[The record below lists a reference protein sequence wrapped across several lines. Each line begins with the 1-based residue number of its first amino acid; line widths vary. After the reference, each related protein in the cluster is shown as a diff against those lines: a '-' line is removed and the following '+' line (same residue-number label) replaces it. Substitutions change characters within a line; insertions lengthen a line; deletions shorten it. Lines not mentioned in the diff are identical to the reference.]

1 MPKQAKGATKGRA
14 AVTTTQDNQLLF
26 SAESQT
32 KPLFSFDLG
41 NGFCK
46 VRSGQESAEY
56 RSIYGVLSRRNT
68 LVNVADRLVIDFDG
82 TRYVFGDDVRLLCDT
97 EPTALTSRI
106 RYTSDRYRL
115 LFASALWRTFSARAS
130 EGVLYPR
137 GVISIPV
144 GEFNVQK
151 DKEVRQLLQGDYAI
165 NGLNGSTLY
174 AQVRPNDLIIIPE
187 GLGTFWL
194 EAFGPEGNMLER
206 YAQGNTAVV
215 DIGFYTTDVVL
226 MQDGMY
232 VVAGAQSADIGMGT
246 VAAAVLEDL
255 RRQGAYGLDVW
266 QIDELLSKQA
276 ATINGQEYS
285 LQDSVDNALSALAE
299 RILNFVNSTL
309 RGKNIRT
316 IVLGGGG
323 AALLH
328 PYLSTG
334 SSPSWLLST
343 DPRRGNVEGA
353 FSFLLRREYQSNSAS

>member
-1 MPKQAKGATKGRA
+1 VPPFEPEG
-14 AVTTTQDNQLLF
+14 
-26 SAESQT
+26 
-32 KPLFSFDLG
+32 KPLYAFDLG

-46 VRSGQESAEY
+46 LRSRHVSAEF

-68 LVNVADRLVIDFDG
+68 LVNIAEKLVIQLDE
-82 TRYVFGDDVRLLCDT
+82 TKYVFGDDVRLLCDT

-115 LFASALWRTFSARAS
+115 LFASALWRTFGHLVG

-151 DKEVRQLLQGDYAI
+151 DKEVRQLLQGAYQI
-165 NGLNGSTLY
+165 GGLNETTLY
-174 AQVRPNDLIIIPE
+174 VQIRPDDLIIIPE

-194 EAFGPEGNMLER
+194 AAFHENGEMDER
-206 YAQGNTAVV
+206 FAVGNTAVI

-226 MQDGMY
+226 MQNGMY
-232 VVAGAQSADIGMGT
+232 VVGGAQSADIGMGT
-246 VAAAVLEDL
+246 VAAAVLEEL
-255 RRQGAYGLDVW
+255 RRQGAYGLDMYQV
-266 QIDELLSKQA
+266 DEVLGVPA
-276 ATINGQEYS
+276 ITINGQTYDLS
-285 LQDSVDNALSALAE
+285 QSVDLELSALAE

-316 IVLGGGG
+316 VLLGGGG

-328 PYLSTG
+328 PYLSG
-334 SSPSWLLST
+334 ASANPWLLSSAT
-343 DPRRGNVEGA
+343 RRGNVDGA
-353 FSFLLRREYQSNSAS
+353 FAFLVRREQEATAAS

>member
-1 MPKQAKGATKGRA
+1 MTKRTNGTKAQA
-14 AVTTTQDNQLLF
+14 AVQNKQDTQALLL
-26 SAESQT
+26 AESQAR
-32 KPLFSFDLG
+32 PLFSFDLG

-56 RSIYGVLSRRNT
+56 RSIYGALSRRNT
-68 LVNVADRLVIDFDG
+68 LVNAADRLVIEFDG
-82 TRYVFGDDVRLLCDT
+82 SRYVFGDDVRLLCDT

-115 LFASALWRTFSARAS
+115 LFASALWRVFNPRAS

-165 NGLNGSTLY
+165 NGLNETTLY
-174 AQVRPNDLIIIPE
+174 AQIRPNDLIVIPE

-194 EAFGPEGNMLER
+194 AAFDGEGKMLER
-206 YAQGNTAVV
+206 YARGNTAVV
-215 DIGFYTTDVVL
+215 DIGYYTTDVVL
-226 MQDGMY
+226 MQDGVY
-232 VVAGAQSADIGMGT
+232 VVAGAQSSDIGMGT

-255 RRQGAYGLDVW
+255 RREGAYGLDVW
-266 QIDELLSKQA
+266 QVDELLNQA
-276 ATINGQEYS
+276 AVTINGKEYA
-285 LQDSVDNALSALAE
+285 LQPSVRNALSDLAE

-316 IVLGGGG
+316 VILGGGG
-323 AALLH
+323 AALLY
-328 PYLSTG
+328 PYLSAG
-334 SSPSWLLST
+334 KADSWLLST
-343 DPRRGNVEGA
+343 DTRRGNVEGA
-353 FSFLLRREYQSNSAS
+353 FDFLWRRECQSTSAL

>member
-1 MPKQAKGATKGRA
+1 MSKKV
-14 AVTTTQDNQLLF
+14 AVSPRLPQGKD
-26 SAESQT
+26 SER
-32 KPLFSFDLG
+32 KPLYSFDLG

-46 VRSGQESAEY
+46 VRSEQVSADY

-68 LVNVADRLVIDFDG
+68 LVNVADRLVIQLDD

-115 LFASALWRTFSARAS
+115 LFASALWRTFGQCAG
-130 EGVLYPR
+130 EGILYPR

-151 DKEVRQLLQGDYAI
+151 DREVRQLLQGDYEI
-165 NGLNGSTLY
+165 HGLNEATLY
-174 AQVRPNDLIIIPE
+174 VQIQPQDLIIIPE

-194 EAFGPEGNMLER
+194 AAFLDNGAMEER
-206 YAQGNTAVV
+206 YAAGSTAII
-215 DIGFYTTDVVL
+215 DSGYYTTDVVL
-226 MQDGMY
+226 MQDGVY
-232 VVAGAQSADIGMGT
+232 VVGGAQSADIGMGT

-266 QIDELLSKQA
+266 QVDEMLAQEA
-276 ATINGQEYS
+276 ITVNGVEYS
-285 LQDSVDNALSALAE
+285 LKQSVDTELSALAE

-316 IVLGGGG
+316 VILGGGG

-328 PYLSTG
+328 PYLG
-334 SSPSWLLST
+334 ANKAGQWRLSADT
-343 DPRRGNVEGA
+343 RRGNVEGA
-353 FSFLLRREYQSNSAS
+353 FRFLIRREYEAAHPS

>member
-1 MPKQAKGATKGRA
+1 MAK
-14 AVTTTQDNQLLF
+14 
-26 SAESQT
+26 QT
-32 KPLFSFDLG
+32 KDALKNPVREVNLLSAKNEARPLFSFDLG

-46 VRSGQESAEY
+46 IRSINESAEY
-56 RSIYGVLSRRNT
+56 RSIYGVLSLRNT
-68 LVNVADRLVIDFDG
+68 LVNAADRLVIEFNG

-115 LFASALWRTFSARAS
+115 LFASALWRAFGASAS

-151 DKEVRQLLQGDYAI
+151 DKEVRKLLEGDYAI
-165 NGLNGSTLY
+165 NGLNSATLY
-174 AQVRPNDLIIIPE
+174 VQVRPNDLIIIPE

-194 EAFGPEGNMLER
+194 EAFDAEGNMLEQF
-206 YAQGNTAVV
+206 AHGSTAVV
-215 DIGFYTTDVVL
+215 DIGFFTTDVVL
-226 MQDGMY
+226 MQDGVY

-246 VAAAVLEDL
+246 VAVAVLEDL

-266 QIDELLSKQA
+266 QIDELLDQKS
-276 ATINGQEYS
+276 TIINGQEYLLHPS
-285 LQDSVDNALSALAE
+285 IDKALSALAE
-299 RILNFVNSTL
+299 RILNFVNTTV

-316 IVLGGGG
+316 ILLGGGG
-323 AALLH
+323 AALLQ
-328 PYLSTG
+328 PYLSINSG
-334 SSPSWLLST
+334 VSWRLSA

-353 FSFLLRREYQSNSAS
+353 FKFLWRRECQSRNAL